1 MGTAIYAASTASA
14 DLMWHVYI
22 VLNSFKHLKQ
32 PDTIVQYYLFV
43 PSESIPDFQR
53 YLTGIPD
60 ETFRV
65 TIMDIDWFAD
75 RINCPIGTPFHY
87 ARCLFA
93 DVFLQLDKIL
103 WLDVDL
109 VFSGEGI
116 EEFWETDLDNNY
128 IAACLDPTI
137 QYVPWY
143 DRDLYNTGTDEYIN
157 SGVMLMNLAQIRADG
172 ANEEMADWL
181 MHWNERQDKLRC
193 YVYDQSLIN
202 YLWQGRI
209 KLVDTKFNNSVLAA
223 LPEAEKA
230 YRQYIADQGYSSPE
244 ESVSSAVI
252 LHFCGLMKPWK
263 QQFRQL
269 DRARYPFRDE
279 AVAAWDRLAELYGP
293 VGYSEP
299 PSADA
304 DGNYPAITVTAVWD
318 AEPVLTVQ

>member
-1 MGTAIYAASTASA
+1 MTIHAASAASP
-14 DLMWHVYI
+14 DLMEHVYI
-22 VLNSFKHLKQ
+22 LLNSFKHLKQ
-32 PDTIVQYYLFV
+32 PDTIVQYYLLV
-43 PSESIPDFQR
+43 PKASIPEFQR

-60 ETFRV
+60 ETFHV
-65 TIMDIDWFAD
+65 MLMDIEWFID
-75 RINCPIGTPFHY
+75 KVRCPTGTTFHY

-93 DVFLQLDKIL
+93 DVFLRLDKII

-116 EEFWETDLDNNY
+116 EEFWEVDLEDNY

-137 QYVPWY
+137 QYVQWY

-157 SGVMLMNLAQIRADG
+157 SGVMLMNLAQMRMEG

-202 YLWQGRI
+202 FLWQGRI

-223 LPEAEKA
+223 LPEAEEA
-230 YRQYIADQGYSSPE
+230 YRRYIADQGYGSPE
-244 ESVSSAVI
+244 ESVSKAVI
-252 LHFCGLMKPWK
+252 LHFCGLLKPWK

-269 DRARYPFRDE
+269 DRSRYPFRDE
-279 AVAAWDRLAELYGP
+279 AVYQWDRLSALYGP
-293 VGYSEP
+293 PAMVEP
-299 PSADA
+299 PPADEN
-304 DGNYPAITVTAVWD
+304 GNYPAITVTAEWSPD
-318 AEPVLTVQ
+318 RALSL

>member
-1 MGTAIYAASTASA
+1 MIIHVASTASA

-65 TIMDIDWFAD
+65 IIMDIEWFID
-75 RINCPIGTPFHY
+75 KVYCPIGTPFHY

-93 DVFLQLDKIL
+93 DVFLHLDKIL

-116 EEFWETDLDNNY
+116 EEFWEIDLGDNY

-223 LPEAEKA
+223 LPEAEHA

-263 QQFRQL
+263 PQFRQL
-269 DRARYPFRDE
+269 DRSRYPFRDE
-279 AVAAWDRLAELYGP
+279 AVAAWDRLADLYGP
-293 VGYSEP
+293 VGYPEP
-299 PSADA
+299 PPADA

-318 AEPVLTVQ
+318 AGPVLTVQ